1 MSTDTVDI
9 AVVGLAGRFPG
20 APDVTRFWHNLR
32 AGTESIRHFTDDEL
46 LAAGVAPEL
55 VADPRFVK
63 AWGALEDAELFDA
76 RFFGYG
82 AREAALLDPQHRIFL
97 ECAWEALEDAG
108 HTPASYPG
116 SIGVYAGASL
126 SSYLLAHLLPGRGL
140 DASAD
145 GLELLVANDKDYLA
159 SRVSYKLD
167 LDGPAV
173 CVQSACSTSLLAVHQ
188 ACQALLADEC
198 DLALAGGVTV
208 RFPQTRGYLY
218 QEGMILSPDGH
229 CRPFDA
235 QARGTVSGSGAGVVV
250 LRRLDDALADGDRI
264 DAVIRATAANNDGA
278 AKVGYT
284 APSIQGQARVVSAA
298 IGLAGVH
305 PESIKA
311 IEAHGTG
318 TALGDPIEI
327 AALTKVFQRHTD
339 RRGYCAVS
347 SVKSNIGHL
356 DSAAGIASLIKAVLQ
371 LKHGELVPNVNYT
384 APNPEIDFAATPFRV
399 NEELQPW
406 KANGD
411 PRRIGVSSFGFGGT
425 NVHAI
430 LEEPPARELS
440 GTRRDRQLIVVSA
453 RSAAA
458 LDTATDRLA
467 TAFADADAP
476 DDAPELLDIADAAW
490 TLQTGRAHFPHRRA
504 VVVDD
509 VRTAAGALGG
519 GEGPRTLSG
528 RAPTEEPEV
537 AWLFPGQGSQYPGM
551 GAGLY
556 RTEPVF
562 RAEVDRCAEV
572 LTSALGFDLR
582 DLLVA
587 ADPTDRAARARLA
600 DTAVAQPALF
610 TVEYAMAR
618 LLTSWGVRR
627 DAAIGHSVGEF
638 TAATLAGVFEPEEA
652 VRLVAER
659 GRLMGAQPTGAML
672 SVALPADEL
681 AGRLPV
687 GLDIAAYNAPE
698 VCVVAGTA
706 EDVQA
711 FAAMLEADGV
721 GHRMLHTSH
730 AFHSRM
736 MDAVVG
742 PFAAAVAAA
751 APSAPTT
758 PILSGRT
765 GTWLTGADA
774 ASPEYWSAQLREPVR
789 FADGMVR
796 LREQGTGVLVEVGP
810 GTTLC
815 TLARLAPEAR
825 GVVAVPTMRAPDA
838 DGSDE
843 ATALEAVGRLWL
855 GGVEIDWGGV
865 QDGAH
870 RRRVALPTY
879 PFERRRYFVEA
890 PTTTGGTAPGVVV
903 EDADDIDFG
912 EADTRPSLTTVYLA
926 PRTDVER
933 RIAVIWQDLLGVAP
947 IGVDDIFI
955 ELGGHSLLATK
966 VVSRIQQDL
975 GVEVPLRR
983 LVTASTVAA
992 LAEVVAELLPTA
1004 APTTAEPVPVADD
1017 EMPVAVPDWEHL
1029 HEPFGLSEIQQAQW
1043 IGRMGNFSMG
1053 NVGAHMYWE
1062 VDRDDLD
1069 VERLNQAWNR
1079 VLARHAMLRAVF
1091 TRDGHQRVLPEVT
1104 RYDFPVVDLRDET
1117 PEVVEGRLAE
1127 MREAMSH
1134 EMRPEDAWPLF
1145 EIRVVHLPGGRT
1157 RLFLSFELM
1166 MADMG
1171 SVRILLAD
1179 WRAYYERPA
1188 EELPELGI
1196 SFRDYRLAAE
1206 KLKET
1211 SLYRRSMDYWR
1222 ERVATLP
1229 SPPELPLATSPELV
1243 REPKFVP
1250 RSALIPAVEWN
1261 AIKREAATHGVTPS
1275 AVLLAAYACVLGGWT
1290 RSGRFTLNVTT
1301 NIRLPVHPDVEHLVG
1316 GFASFTLLPV
1326 DLVEDDSIL
1335 GVARRLQEQ
1344 NWEDLEYRYVNGVDI
1359 LRELARQRGGTDAA
1373 MMPAVFTSTLVN
1385 ESEANE
1391 SSMVDWLGQLEHQ
1404 VIQTPQVW
1412 IDAAALEVE
1421 AGLVVGWPSVDE
1433 LFPDGLVEQM
1443 FGGFVDVLRRLG
1455 SGSGWTGPAEV
1466 SPAGLAELVAGVN
1479 ATQAPIPSGLLWTR
1493 LVEHAK
1499 ADPDGLAVVASGR
1512 RLTFGE
1518 LFTRA
1523 SFVAHRLVQS
1533 GVTRGDRVAVV
1544 IDKSVEQIVA
1554 VLAVGL
1560 AGAAYVPVDPSTP
1573 PDRQEFVLSHA
1584 DCAAVLLRVGATEH
1598 PDAGLPV
1605 VVVDADDEA
1614 AVADDPPA
1622 VATQVQPNELAYII
1636 YTSGSTGRPKGV
1648 AISHQAAVN
1657 TCVDVNHRYTITA
1670 HDAVLGLSALSF
1682 DLSVWDIFGALATG
1696 ATLVLPEPAANRDPA
1711 RWHHLIT
1718 EHHITIWNS
1727 VPALMAMLVEHLE
1740 ATHQTA
1746 PTLRRV
1752 LLSGDWI
1759 PTDLPTR
1766 IHTTAPNTQ
1775 VTSLGGATEAAIWSI
1790 LHDIDHIDPTW
1801 DSIPYGKPMTNQ
1813 TIHVLN
1819 DRHQECPTHVT
1830 GHLHIGGT
1838 GLADGYHNDP
1848 DKTTTAFIT
1857 HPTTG
1862 QRLYHT
1868 GDLGRRHPDGT
1879 IEFAGRNDH
1888 QVKIG
1893 GYRIELG
1900 DIEHAL
1906 ASHPGVDAAVAIA
1919 TGDRHHRR
1927 LAAYVVAGP
1936 EHVDDPDLA
1945 DGVRA
1950 HAATLLPPYMI
1961 PSTITVLDALPL
1973 TPNGKVDRN
1982 NLPEPGVVA
1991 VERERGELTPLAVRL
2006 CQIAAHAIGVDE
2018 VDPWANFFQLGGDSI
2033 IGVRIITQVNDQGID
2048 LRLQD
2053 LFEAQSIVD
2062 LAERLEARG
2071 AVAAAPGG
2079 GVAATRVT
2087 PFQRRLLAVA
2097 APGLPAGA
2105 HRVDL
2110 HVEADLCLDAA
2121 REAVRQI
2128 VARHPALRTRF
2139 AVTGDDGW
2147 CQAAVPAAEVSA
2159 HLPVIELGTL
2169 PAEVRAEAVA
2179 QMVDEMREELDVE
2192 RGMVFAAAVFDLG
2205 ADGRVLTLL
2214 GSELVVD
2221 ATSWEVVV
2229 SEFLSITQQLRNG
2242 DSVVLAPPT
2251 DPFTRW
2257 AEQSPQEAGVVAV
2270 EPAVVPGVTPHQAVS
2285 RLTAD
2290 ETERLTDAVR
2300 RGYRLSLTETALA
2313 ALTVAARRTGLDGPL
2328 LVVGDRRDDGTVDT
2342 SRTVGAV
2349 LSVAEVPGTLNTDDL
2364 AVLLPA
2370 VKQWSR
2376 STADGAYGPGR
2387 LALHVL
2393 ERFGERSRLARLLPP
2408 GNPAP
2413 WPRWE
2418 RDSLGAAVRLTV
2430 VDYAGALHIHWSS
2443 ADPTVDLPSLA
2454 DAFETALRDIA
2465 AHSRDLGSGQVS
2477 AGDFPLADL
2486 GTDDL
2491 AAVLDDMEE
2500 EL

>member
-1 MSTDTVDI
+1 
-9 AVVGLAGRFPG
+9 
-20 APDVTRFWHNLR
+20 
-32 AGTESIRHFTDDEL
+32 
-46 LAAGVAPEL
+46 
-55 VADPRFVK
+55 
-63 AWGALEDAELFDA
+63 
-76 RFFGYG
+76 
-82 AREAALLDPQHRIFL
+82 
-97 ECAWEALEDAG
+97 
-108 HTPASYPG
+108 
-116 SIGVYAGASL
+116 
-126 SSYLLAHLLPGRGL
+126 
-140 DASAD
+140 
-145 GLELLVANDKDYLA
+145 
-159 SRVSYKLD
+159 
-167 LDGPAV
+167 
-173 CVQSACSTSLLAVHQ
+173 
-188 ACQALLADEC
+188 
-198 DLALAGGVTV
+198 
-208 RFPQTRGYLY
+208 
-218 QEGMILSPDGH
+218 
-229 CRPFDA
+229 
-235 QARGTVSGSGAGVVV
+235 
-250 LRRLDDALADGDRI
+250 
-264 DAVIRATAANNDGA
+264 
-278 AKVGYT
+278 
-284 APSIQGQARVVSAA
+284 
-298 IGLAGVH
+298 
-305 PESIKA
+305 
-311 IEAHGTG
+311 
-318 TALGDPIEI
+318 
-327 AALTKVFQRHTD
+327 
-339 RRGYCAVS
+339 
-347 SVKSNIGHL
+347 
-356 DSAAGIASLIKAVLQ
+356 
-371 LKHGELVPNVNYT
+371 
-384 APNPEIDFAATPFRV
+384 
-399 NEELQPW
+399 
-406 KANGD
+406 
-411 PRRIGVSSFGFGGT
+411 
-425 NVHAI
+425 
-430 LEEPPARELS
+430 
-440 GTRRDRQLIVVSA
+440 
-453 RSAAA
+453 
-458 LDTATDRLA
+458 
-467 TAFADADAP
+467 
-476 DDAPELLDIADAAW
+476 
-490 TLQTGRAHFPHRRA
+490 
-504 VVVDD
+504 
-509 VRTAAGALGG
+509 
-519 GEGPRTLSG
+519 
-528 RAPTEEPEV
+528 
-537 AWLFPGQGSQYPGM
+537 
-551 GAGLY
+551 
-556 RTEPVF
+556 
-562 RAEVDRCAEV
+562 
-572 LTSALGFDLR
+572 
-582 DLLVA
+582 
-587 ADPTDRAARARLA
+587 
-600 DTAVAQPALF
+600 
-610 TVEYAMAR
+610 
-618 LLTSWGVRR
+618 
-627 DAAIGHSVGEF
+627 
-638 TAATLAGVFEPEEA
+638 
-652 VRLVAER
+652 
-659 GRLMGAQPTGAML
+659 
-672 SVALPADEL
+672 
-681 AGRLPV
+681 
-687 GLDIAAYNAPE
+687 
-698 VCVVAGTA
+698 
-706 EDVQA
+706 
-711 FAAMLEADGV
+711 
-721 GHRMLHTSH
+721 
-730 AFHSRM
+730 
-736 MDAVVG
+736 
-742 PFAAAVAAA
+742 
-751 APSAPTT
+751 
-758 PILSGRT
+758 
-765 GTWLTGADA
+765 
-774 ASPEYWSAQLREPVR
+774 
-789 FADGMVR
+789 
-796 LREQGTGVLVEVGP
+796 
-810 GTTLC
+810 
-815 TLARLAPEAR
+815 
-825 GVVAVPTMRAPDA
+825 
-838 DGSDE
+838 
-843 ATALEAVGRLWL
+843 
-855 GGVEIDWGGV
+855 
-865 QDGAH
+865 
-870 RRRVALPTY
+870 
-879 PFERRRYFVEA
+879 
-890 PTTTGGTAPGVVV
+890 
-903 EDADDIDFG
+903 
-912 EADTRPSLTTVYLA
+912 
-926 PRTDVER
+926 
-933 RIAVIWQDLLGVAP
+933 
-947 IGVDDIFI
+947 
-955 ELGGHSLLATK
+955 
-966 VVSRIQQDL
+966 
-975 GVEVPLRR
+975 
-983 LVTASTVAA
+983 
-992 LAEVVAELLPTA
+992 
-1004 APTTAEPVPVADD
+1004 
-1017 EMPVAVPDWEHL
+1017 MPVAVPDWEHL

-1117 PEVVEGRLAE
+1117 PEAVEGRLAE

-1206 KLKET
+1206 KLKDT

-1229 SPPELPLATSPELV
+1229 APPELPLATSPELV

-1250 RSALIPAVEWN
+1250 RSALIPATAWN
-1261 AIKREAATHGVTPS
+1261 AIKREAAAHGVTPS

-1301 NIRLPVHPDVEHLVG
+1301 NIRLPVHPDAEHLVG

-1455 SGSGWTGPAEV
+1455 SGTGWTGSAEV
-1466 SPAGLAELVAGVN
+1466 SPAGLAELVARVN
-1479 ATQAPIPSGLLWTR
+1479 ATGAPVPSGLLWTR
-1493 LVEHAK
+1493 LVEHAT

-1512 RLTFGE
+1512 RLTFGQ
-1518 LFTRA
+1518 LLSRA
-1523 SFVAHRLVQS
+1523 SFVAHRLVDG
-1533 GVTRGDRVAVV
+1533 GVNRGDRVAVV

-1573 PDRQEFVLSHA
+1573 LDRQEFVLSHA
-1584 DCAAVLLRVGATEH
+1584 ECAAVLVRAGTTGH
-1598 PDAGLPV
+1598 PGSGLPV
-1605 VVVDADDEA
+1605 VVVDADDDTA
-1614 AVADDPPA
+1614 TAHTPPA
-1622 VATQVQPNELAYII
+1622 VATQVQPDELAYII

-1648 AISHQAAVN
+1648 AICHRAAVN
-1657 TCVDVNHRYTITA
+1657 TCVDINHRYQITA
-1670 HDAVLGLSALSF
+1670 NDAILGLSALSF

-1696 ATLVLPEPAANRDPA
+1696 ATLVLPEPHANRDPA

-1718 EHHITIWNS
+1718 EHTITLWNS

-1740 ATHQTA
+1740 ATNTTT

-1759 PTDLPTR
+1759 PTDLPNR
-1766 IHTTAPNTQ
+1766 ITTIAPHTKI
-1775 VTSLGGATEAAIWSI
+1775 TSLGGATEAAIWSI
-1790 LHDIDHIDPTW
+1790 LHDIDHVDPTW
-1801 DSIPYGKPMTNQ
+1801 ESIPYGRPMTNQ
-1813 TIHVLN
+1813 TFHVLN
-1819 DRHQECPTHVT
+1819 DRHQECPTWVT
-1830 GHLHIGGT
+1830 GDLHIGGT
-1838 GLADGYHNDP
+1838 GLANGYHNDP

-1862 QRLYHT
+1862 ERLYRT
-1868 GDLGRRHPDGT
+1868 GDLGRRLPNGT

-1888 QVKIG
+1888 QVKIS

-1906 ASHPGVDAAVAIA
+1906 AGHPDVDAAVAIA

-1927 LAAYVVAGP
+1927 LAAYVVPGP
-1936 EHVDDPDLA
+1936 EHLDDPDLA
-1945 DGVRA
+1945 DAVRA
-1950 HAATLLPPYMI
+1950 HAANLLPPYMI

-1973 TPNGKVDRN
+1973 TANGKVDRN

-2071 AVAAAPGG
+2071 AVAAAPGSD
-2079 GVAATRVT
+2079 VAATRVT

-2110 HVEADLCLDAA
+2110 HVEAELCLDAA

-2128 VARHPALRTRF
+2128 ISRHPALRTRF
-2139 AVTGDDGW
+2139 AATGDDGW
-2147 CQAAVPAAEVSA
+2147 SQAVVPADEVSG

-2192 RGMVFAAAVFDLG
+2192 RGTVFAAALFDLG

-2214 GSELVVD
+2214 ASELVVD
-2221 ATSWEVVV
+2221 AGSWEVVV

-2257 AEQSPQEAGVVAV
+2257 AEQSPQAAGAAVVAI
-2270 EPAVVPGVTPHQAVS
+2270 EPAAAPEGTPHQAVS
-2285 RLTAD
+2285 QLTAD
-2290 ETERLTDAVR
+2290 ETERLTDAAR

-2313 ALTVAARRTGLDGPL
+2313 ALTLAARRTGLDGPL
-2328 LVVGDRRDDGTVDT
+2328 LLVGDRRDDGTVDA
-2342 SRTVGAV
+2342 SRTVGAF
-2349 LSVAEVPGTLNTDDL
+2349 LSVAEVPGALGTDDL

-2370 VKQWSR
+2370 VKEWSR
-2376 STADGAYGPGR
+2376 STADGAYGPAR
-2387 LALHVL
+2387 FALHVL
-2393 ERFGERSRLARLLPP
+2393 ERFGGRSRLARLLPP

-2430 VDYAGALHIHWSS
+2430 VDYAGAVHIHWSS
-2443 ADPTVDLPSLA
+2443 TDTAVDLPSLA